1 MVAKIRIHKEGR
13 GILLGLFLLL
23 LFVCA
28 FMYYAFLPH
37 SWVIRGVVIISV
49 LLFLFVLWFFRQPYR
64 PLVPNDEFIIAPAD
78 GRIVAIEE
86 VFEPEYFQD
95 TRIQISI
102 FMSPLNVHVNR
113 YPVSGEVNY
122 FRYHKGSYLV
132 AWHPKSSELNERTSL
147 VMTNSKGHEI
157 MIRQIAGAVA
167 RRIVT
172 YSSVG
177 EVVKQG
183 EDMGFIKFGS
193 RVDLFLPKDEFE
205 VTVFYDQKVTGNQSI
220 IAKYKK

>member
-1 MVAKIRIHKEGR
+1 MAANLRIHKEGR
-13 GILLGLFLLL
+13 GVLLGLFLLL

-28 FMYYAFLPH
+28 FIYYAFMPH
-37 SWVIRGVVIISV
+37 PRVMQGVVIISV
-49 LLFLFVLWFFRQPYR
+49 VLFLFVLWFFRQPDR
-64 PLVPNDEFIIAPAD
+64 PLVPNDDFIIAPAD

-86 VFEPEYFQD
+86 VFEPEFFQD

-122 FRYHKGSYLV
+122 FCYHKGSYLV

-147 VMTNSKGHEI
+147 VMTSNKGHQI

-177 EVVKQG
+177 DVVKQG
-183 EDMGFIKFGS
+183 EDLGFIKFGS
-193 RVDLFLPKDEFE
+193 RVDVFLPKDEYE
-205 VTVFYDQKVTGNQSI
+205 VTVFHNQKITGNQSV
-220 IAKYKK
+220 IARYKK